1 MSSKMKQS
9 DLETNNQIPYKYI
22 DADNKVYKEPPI
34 KNDKGEISSDI
45 TPDQS
50 VISKQSKKQKEIN
63 IENIEN
69 LSEDEIRN
77 LIDEK
82 IGAIQQLGKKTS
94 NLQKKLKSALKQ
106 LNDKIQE
113 SAELL
118 YKKESNPTELQWLQ
132 EQLKTKQNLLTT
144 EKKMNHSYKVQYKIL
159 ENKLKNR
166 DIIKTTKKSLENDTS
181 NTNATKNIN
190 KTLSAKTLSIN
201 KSVTVSNSL
210 YMSLEDEILLI
221 KEKNKELIA
230 EIAKIKE
237 KKVSQKKEV
246 DDILNGELELQLK
259 QKMEEFQQF
268 TMMKMDS
275 EDKYNTL
282 NKSMTIV
289 KEKIKHFEEKAKML
303 EGKEDMIQTD
313 KLENYNFWMDLI
325 KNEINNNTQEELIN
339 LIKNDK
345 SEFLK
350 EINKSRKT
358 KKKKK
363 FVKDA
368 STETIKENN
377 FVDDKKLNQNKNIY
391 AIFSLLN
398 NMINKNNDNK
408 NINENPANENMQLEK
423 LLKDENIYNSL
434 TENQYREL
442 LSKKEE
448 YVETSIRLE
457 KTIQSFVKT
466 ENTKY
471 ARISKAIKEK
481 LVQLKLVKEKNK
493 LIQDEVKNLDN
504 IYQLSLEKEKI
515 KKEINKK
522 MIIKINK
529 KIPQK
534 IEEKNIQDK
543 NYINVETNKKVEK
556 KESKL
561 KQNIP
566 TENKN
571 KEDDFPDTR
580 DEQLKMIK
588 KKYMEEDN
596 EENKNI
602 NNENN
607 DKDVIQNI
615 DENGNE
621 LNIDDLNEENKQFE
635 QKEIKPGQ
643 QMPFKV

>member
-1 MSSKMKQS
+1 MKQS
-9 DLETNNQIPYKYI
+9 DLVTNNQIPYKYI
-22 DADNKVYKEPPI
+22 DADNKVYKDSPI
-34 KNDKGEISSDI
+34 RNDKGEISSDA

-50 VISKQSKKQKEIN
+50 IISKKSKIKKEIN
-63 IENIEN
+63 IDNLEN

-82 IGAIQQLGKKTS
+82 ISSIQKLGKKTS
-94 NLQKKLKSALKQ
+94 NLQNKLKSTLKQ

-132 EQLKTKQNLLTT
+132 EQLKTKQNLLNT
-144 EKKMNHSYKVQYKIL
+144 EKKINHSYKVQYKIL

-166 DIIKTTKKSLENDTS
+166 DLIKTTKKNLENDIC
-181 NTNATKNIN
+181 NNNATKNIN

-210 YMSLEDEILLI
+210 YMSIEDEIHLI
-221 KEKNKELIA
+221 KEKNKELIS
-230 EIAKIKE
+230 EIAKIKD
-237 KKVSQKKEV
+237 KKISQKKEV

-275 EDKYNTL
+275 EDKYSTL
-282 NKSMTIV
+282 NKSMNLV

-350 EINKSRKT
+350 EINKSRKN

-363 FVKDA
+363 LFKDA
-368 STETIKENN
+368 STETFKENN
-377 FVDDKKLNQNKNIY
+377 NIDDKKINQNRNIY

-398 NMINKNNDNK
+398 NMINKNNENK
-408 NINENPANENMQLEK
+408 NINENPANDNKQIEK

-471 ARISKAIKEK
+471 TRISKAIKEK

-493 LIQDEVKNLDN
+493 LIQDELKNLDN

-522 MIIKINK
+522 VIIKINK
-529 KIPQK
+529 NITPK
-534 IEEKNIQDK
+534 IEEKSIQDK
-543 NYINVETNKKVEK
+543 NYINVNANKKVEK
-556 KESKL
+556 NEPKL
-561 KQNIP
+561 KQNSPI
-566 TENKN
+566 ENQN
-571 KEDDFPDTR
+571 KEEDDFPDTR

-596 EENKNI
+596 EEN
-602 NNENN
+602 NNFNDENN
-607 DKDVIQNI
+607 DKDDIKKI
-615 DENGNE
+615 DVNENE
-621 LNIDDLNEENKQFE
+621 LNIDDLNEDNKEFE
-635 QKEIKPGQ
+635 QKEIKHGQ

>member
-1 MSSKMKQS
+1 MKQS
-9 DLETNNQIPYKYI
+9 DLVTNNQIPYKCI
-22 DADNKVYKEPPI
+22 DADNKVYKEPLI
-34 KNDKGEISSDI
+34 RNDKGEISSEA

-50 VISKQSKKQKEIN
+50 IISKKIKNKKEIN
-63 IENIEN
+63 IDNLEN

-82 IGAIQQLGKKTS
+82 ISSIQKLGKKTS
-94 NLQKKLKSALKQ
+94 NLQNKLKSTIKQ

-132 EQLKTKQNLLTT
+132 EQLKIKQNLLNT
-144 EKKMNHSYKVQYKIL
+144 EKKINHSYKVQYKIL

-166 DIIKTTKKSLENDTS
+166 DLIKTTKKNLDNDIS
-181 NTNATKNIN
+181 NNNATKNIN

-210 YMSLEDEILLI
+210 YMSIEDEIHLI
-221 KEKNKELIA
+221 KEKNKELIS
-230 EIAKIKE
+230 EIAKIKD
-237 KKVSQKKEV
+237 KKISQKKEV

-275 EDKYNTL
+275 EDKYSTL
-282 NKSMTIV
+282 NKSMNLV

-350 EINKSRKT
+350 EINKSRKN

-363 FVKDA
+363 LFKDA
-368 STETIKENN
+368 STETFKENN
-377 FVDDKKLNQNKNIY
+377 NIDDKKINQNRNIY

-398 NMINKNNDNK
+398 NMINKNNENK
-408 NINENPANENMQLEK
+408 NINENPANDNMQIEK

-471 ARISKAIKEK
+471 TRISKAIKEK

-493 LIQDEVKNLDN
+493 LIQDELKNLDN

-522 MIIKINK
+522 VIIKINK
-529 KIPQK
+529 NITPK
-534 IEEKNIQDK
+534 IEEKSIQDK
-543 NYINVETNKKVEK
+543 NYINVNANKKVEK
-556 KESKL
+556 NEPKL
-561 KQNIP
+561 KQNNPI
-566 TENKN
+566 ENQN
-571 KEDDFPDTR
+571 KEEDDFPDTR

-596 EENKNI
+596 EEN
-602 NNENN
+602 NNFNDENN
-607 DKDVIQNI
+607 DKDDIKKI
-615 DENGNE
+615 DVNENE
-621 LNIDDLNEENKQFE
+621 LNIDDLNEDNKEFE
-635 QKEIKPGQ
+635 QKEIKHGQ

>member
-1 MSSKMKQS
+1 MKQS
-9 DLETNNQIPYKYI
+9 ELETNNQIPYKYI

-34 KNDKGEISSDI
+34 KNDKGEISSEL

-50 VISKQSKKQKEIN
+50 IISKQSIKQKEIN
-63 IENIEN
+63 VDNIDN
-69 LSEDEIRN
+69 LSEDELRN

-82 IGAIQQLGKKTS
+82 IGSIQQLGKKTS

-113 SAELL
+113 SAEFL

-132 EQLKTKQNLLTT
+132 EQLKTKQNLLVT

-166 DIIKTTKKSLENDTS
+166 DNLKTTKKILENDI
-181 NTNATKNIN
+181 NNNNATKNIN
-190 KTLSAKTLSIN
+190 KTLSAKTLSVN

-210 YMSLEDEILLI
+210 YMSIEDEIHLI
-221 KEKNKELIA
+221 KEKNKELIS

-259 QKMEEFQQF
+259 QKMEELQQF

-289 KEKIKHFEEKAKML
+289 KEKIKHFEERAKML

-350 EINKSRKT
+350 EINKSRKV

-363 FVKDA
+363 IYKDA

-377 FVDDKKLNQNKNIY
+377 IVDDKKLNQNKNIY

-398 NMINKNNDNK
+398 NMINKSNDNK

-471 ARISKAIKEK
+471 TRISKAIKEK

-529 KIPQK
+529 NIPQK
-534 IEEKNIQDK
+534 NEEKNIQDK
-543 NYINVETNKKVEK
+543 NYINANTNKKAEK
-556 KESKL
+556 HESKL

-566 TENKN
+566 KENKN
-571 KEDDFPDTR
+571 KEDYFPDTR

-588 KKYMEEDN
+588 KKYMDEDN

-602 NNENN
+602 NDENN
-607 DKDVIQNI
+607 DKNVIQNI

-643 QMPFKV
+643 QMPFKI